1 MNISPEI
8 LNYYM
13 QYYSVWA
20 GLPPYTLQL
29 IAMIESSY
37 NPNTG
42 YFRNV
47 CNSVKACG
55 LMQLKP
61 IALADLKRIYKID
74 FDPMNPIMAI
84 VGAAGM
90 MRINRVYLRHAGIE
104 PDFWAMLAAYNG
116 GWTMGRNY
124 MRGQQIGNEQRNYLA
139 KAYNIIR
146 AA

>member
-1 MNISPEI
+1 MYSAEL

-20 GLPPYTLQL
+20 GLPPYTLQM

-37 NPNTG
+37 NPVTG
-42 YFRNV
+42 AFRNV
-47 CNSVKACG
+47 CNSVQACG

-74 FDPMNPIMAI
+74 FDPLNPIMAI

-90 MRINRVYLRHAGIE
+90 MRINRMYMRAAGVE
-104 PDFWAMLAAYNG
+104 PDLWAMIIAYNG

-124 MRGQQIGNEQRNYLA
+124 MRGLAIGNEQRNYA
-139 KAYNIIR
+139 MKAYDIMR
-146 AA
+146 HA